1 MAAMS
6 VQISDQAYPGRTRR
20 GVLGILFLLCFLAG
34 LAVAGVAVRR
44 FGWFGA
50 ARSADAAATATPASP
65 MASDAAGNT
74 LSVPALPA
82 TGLPMLAAREAA
94 LAAQVA
100 ALEAR
105 AAAVTADAAGA
116 GGQAARAEALM
127 VTAAARRRVDRGEP
141 LDYLEE
147 QVRVRFP
154 AEPGAAD
161 LLIRAARVPVTLDSL
176 MQGLER
182 LGPGLAGGPPD
193 EPALDRIRRELG
205 GLVVL
210 RRAGTPVPTPAERLA
225 RARRMLRS
233 DQVEAAVAQLSTLPG
248 AVRATAW
255 YDHARR
261 YILARRALDVLER
274 SALTRPLPP
283 PAPTAETTTEADPL
297 LPTR

>member
-1 MAAMS
+1 
-6 VQISDQAYPGRTRR
+6 
-20 GVLGILFLLCFLAG
+20 
-34 LAVAGVAVRR
+34 
-44 FGWFGA
+44 
-50 ARSADAAATATPASP
+50 
-65 MASDAAGNT
+65 
-74 LSVPALPA
+74 
-82 TGLPMLAAREAA
+82 MLAAREAA

-100 ALEAR
+100 SLEVR

-116 GGQAARAEALM
+116 GGQAARAEALL

-147 QVRVRFP
+147 QVRLRFP
-154 AEPGAAD
+154 ADRGAAE

-176 MQGLER
+176 MQELER
-182 LGPGLAGGPPD
+182 LGPGLAGGRPD
-193 EPALDRIRRELG
+193 EPAMDRLRRELG

-210 RRAGTPVPTPAERLA
+210 RRAGTPLPTPGERLA

-248 AVRATAW
+248 AVRATGW

-274 SALTRPLPP
+274 SALTRPLPA
-283 PAPTAETTTEADPL
+283 PAPVPTPETDPL
-297 LPTR
+297 APTP

>member
-1 MAAMS
+1 MS
-6 VQISDQAYPGRTRR
+6 GQISDHARAGGYPGRTRR

-34 LAVAGVAVRR
+34 LAVAGFAARR

-50 ARSADAAATATPASP
+50 GRTAETTTTTAASTVASPLPGAAAGGT
-65 MASDAAGNT
+65 M
-74 LSVPALPA
+74 SVP
-82 TGLPMLAAREAA
+82 TGLPVLAAREEA

-100 ALEAR
+100 SLEAR

-116 GGQAARAEALM
+116 GGQAARAEALL

-147 QVRVRFP
+147 QVRLRFP
-154 AEPGAAD
+154 TEPGAVD

-176 MQGLER
+176 VQELDRLE
-182 LGPGLAGGPPD
+182 PGLAGGPPD

-210 RRAGTPVPTPAERLA
+210 RRAGTPLPTPAERLS

-248 AVRATAW
+248 AVRASGW

-274 SALTRPLPP
+274 SALTRPLPSP
-283 PAPTAETTTEADPL
+283 PAAATD
-297 LPTR
+297 LPTPTP

>member
-1 MAAMS
+1 MS
-6 VQISDQAYPGRTRR
+6 GQISDHARAGGYPGRTRR

-34 LAVAGVAVRR
+34 LAVAGFAARR

-50 ARSADAAATATPASP
+50 GRTAEATTAAATVASP
-65 MASDAAGNT
+65 LPGAPAGGAM
-74 LSVPALPA
+74 SVPALPA
-82 TGLPMLAAREAA
+82 AGLPVLAAREEA

-100 ALEAR
+100 SLEAR

-116 GGQAARAEALM
+116 GGQAARAEALL

-147 QVRVRFP
+147 QVRLRFP
-154 AEPGAAD
+154 TEPGAVD

-176 MQGLER
+176 VQELDRLE
-182 LGPGLAGGPPD
+182 PGLAGGPPD

-210 RRAGTPVPTPAERLA
+210 RRAGTPLPTPAERLS

-233 DQVEAAVAQLSTLPG
+233 DQVEGAVAQLSTLPG
-248 AVRATAW
+248 AVRASGW

-283 PAPTAETTTEADPL
+283 PPAPATDPL
-297 LPTR
+297 TPTP